1 MLLYFK
7 TVLVKQDWM
16 RQIYYLIQQ
25 WVRSRQELS
34 KENSEE
40 VAVVFRSSSSMEIML
55 LVALKKAIRYLK
67 SSRALLT
74 SKNVCFKVRVN
85 DGYEVSSIQVGGH
98 PTLKTLGSKLFFVF
112 DCLMELSKDFSYS
125 VFFATTL

>member
-25 WVRSRQELS
+25 WVRSRQELN
-34 KENSEE
+34 KENLEE
-40 VAVVFRSSSSMEIML
+40 TVVAFQSSSSMESML

-74 SKNVCFKVRVN
+74 SKNML
-85 DGYEVSSIQVGGH
+85 Q
-98 PTLKTLGSKLFFVF
+98 SKG
-112 DCLMELSKDFSYS
+112 E
-125 VFFATTL
+125 